1 MGMFHDFH
9 EKNGGHDGPCNG
21 QGLMSYGNVPQ
32 QWSTCSRADY
42 LVGITRVAII
52 RASIGF
58 HLYLSGFN
66 RVRVLLLTYQ
76 SSSNLKL
83 RVFGF

>member
-32 QWSTCSRADY
+32 QWSSCSRADY
-42 LVGITRVAII
+42 LARYNYVGKNNWCMT
-52 RASIGF
+52 G
-58 HLYLSGFN
+58 
-66 RVRVLLLTYQ
+66 
-76 SSSNLKL
+76 K
-83 RVFGF
+83 